1 MKNILI
7 VGGTGTLGKE
17 LVAQWL
23 EKGEKVHILTRD
35 PAKNAP
41 LSNLGVIIIK
51 GDLTDKTSLMSAC
64 KGMDA
69 VVSAAHSLMG
79 KGKYASEKVDDTG
92 QKNLIDAAKEAGIK
106 HFIFTSVIGASEN
119 HRADFW
125 RRKWQI
131 EQYLLASRLNYNI
144 VRASAFMEFHIA
156 EMLGK
161 SIMTKS
167 KATIFGKGQNPTNF
181 VSVKDVA
188 ALMCQLLD
196 TPQYQNQIFEIG
208 SPDNPS
214 RLDIVKLYEE
224 KTGKSVK
231 ITHIP
236 NGVLRFMSKLLTPF
250 HPGLSRV
257 MAVSDLFDRTEQ
269 TLDVSP
275 LLKKIPLQLT
285 SVSEFIKHS

>member
-17 LVAQWL
+17 LATKML
-23 EKGEKVHILTRD
+23 KKGENVHILTRNM
-35 PAKNAP
+35 ANAAP
-41 LSNLGVIIIK
+41 LSKLGATIVKGNLI
-51 GDLTDKTSLMSAC
+51 DKDSLLRAC
-64 KGMDA
+64 KDMDV
-69 VVSAAHSLMG
+69 VVSAAHSLLG
-79 KGKYASEKVDDTG
+79 KGKYASEKVDDVG
-92 QKNLIDAAKEAGIK
+92 QKNLIDAAKEVGIK

-119 HRADFW
+119 HSADFW
-125 RRKWQI
+125 RTKWQT
-131 EQYLLASRLNYNI
+131 EQYLLTSGLPYNI

-161 SIMTKS
+161 SILAKG

-196 TPQYQNQIFEIG
+196 TPQYLNQIFEIG
-208 SPDNPS
+208 SPENPS

-224 KTGKSVK
+224 KMGKSVK
-231 ITHIP
+231 ISHVP
-236 NGVLRFMSKLLTPF
+236 NFMLRFMSKLMKPF

-257 MAVSDLFDRTEQ
+257 MYVSDLFDRTDQ
-269 TLDVSP
+269 TFDVSP
-275 LLKKIPLQLT
+275 LREKVPMELT
-285 SVSEFIKHS
+285 TVSDFVKRS